1 MRLKNKLDELRKLN
15 GITQE
20 EFAKELRVSRQT
32 ISAIEN
38 GKYNPSLDLAFEI
51 ALYFNMTIEEVM
63 KKSNLIYGLIYT
75 ILAGIF
81 LYLAI
86 TFDNKISGIFYGMT
100 GALGANG
107 IFIIIRYFYWQ
118 KNKEKYQE
126 KLESEE
132 IEQNDEL
139 KQKLRDKAGKYTYWI
154 GMLIIALSI
163 MVYSVL
169 GVLNIMDTEHI
180 VIYLGAYLIS
190 QVFIGVIVFNHLLKK
205 YD

>member
-1 MRLKNKLDELRKLN
+1 
-15 GITQE
+15 
-20 EFAKELRVSRQT
+20 
-32 ISAIEN
+32 
-38 GKYNPSLDLAFEI
+38 
-51 ALYFNMTIEEVM
+51 M

-75 ILAGIF
+75 IMAGIF

-126 KLESEE
+126 KLEIEE

-154 GMLIIALSI
+154 GMLIVALSI

-180 VIYLGAYLIS
+180 VIYLVAYLIS
-190 QVFIGVIVFNHLLKK
+190 QVFIGFIVFNHLLKK

>member
-1 MRLKNKLDELRKLN
+1 MK
-15 GITQE
+15 G
-20 EFAKELRVSRQT
+20 
-32 ISAIEN
+32 
-38 GKYNPSLDLAFEI
+38 GKF
-51 ALYFNMTIEEVM
+51 M
-63 KKSNLIYGLIYT
+63 KKSNLIYGLIYS
-75 ILAGIF
+75 ILAGIS
-81 LYLAI
+81 LYVAI
-86 TFDNKISGIFYGMT
+86 FFDNKMTGIFYGMT
-100 GALGANG
+100 GAFGCGG
-107 IFIIIRYFYWQ
+107 IATVIRYFYWR

-126 KLESEE
+126 KLEIKE

-154 GMLIIALSI
+154 GMFIIALSI
-163 MVYSVL
+163 MVYLVL

>member
-1 MRLKNKLDELRKLN
+1 
-15 GITQE
+15 
-20 EFAKELRVSRQT
+20 
-32 ISAIEN
+32 
-38 GKYNPSLDLAFEI
+38 
-51 ALYFNMTIEEVM
+51 M
-63 KKSNLIYGLIYT
+63 KKSNLIYGLIYI

-81 LYLAI
+81 LYVAI
-86 TFDNKISGIFYGMT
+86 TFDNKMSGIFYGMT
-100 GALGANG
+100 GALGGNG
-107 IFIIIRYFYWQ
+107 IFTIIRYFYWQ
-118 KNKEKYQE
+118 KNKGKYQE
-126 KLESEE
+126 KLEIEE

-180 VIYLGAYLIS
+180 VIYLGACLIS

>member
-1 MRLKNKLDELRKLN
+1 
-15 GITQE
+15 
-20 EFAKELRVSRQT
+20 
-32 ISAIEN
+32 
-38 GKYNPSLDLAFEI
+38 
-51 ALYFNMTIEEVM
+51 M

-75 ILAGIF
+75 ILAGIS

-86 TFDNKISGIFYGMT
+86 AFDNKMSGIFYGMT
-100 GALGANG
+100 GALGGNG

-126 KLESEE
+126 KLEIEE

-169 GVLNIMDTEHI
+169 GGLNIMDTEHI
-180 VIYLGAYLIS
+180 IIYLGAYLIS
-190 QVFIGVIVFNHLLKK
+190 LVFIGVIVFNHLLKK